1 MAEVIPIAPVIAPT
15 VSPTISP
22 AASPVVAVGSNTT
35 SVPTTA
41 IQTNLGVK
49 SDGDYG
55 SQTTAAVK
63 AFQTANGLVADGVFG
78 PKTLLAYNNKYNQGS
93 SIVSTDPIHAQAAK
107 DSAALDAALSG
118 FDATYQPPT
127 TSNGNLNVTGSGSGT
142 GGTPKVDASGNPI
155 PDPNAATGGVDISAT
170 STDPFISQLNTISQN
185 SDTATKM
192 LIQQAQSTASAAEAA
207 ATKDSENYQAGLQ
220 LMGIQ
225 SGGLAANPTI
235 TAGGINE
242 AKSALASKISTLES
256 AKAKAISDADT
267 ARDDNDLKT
276 LNEKMTYVKQIEA
289 QQKQALTDFQTNIT
303 NQTVKAA
310 ADAKAI
316 SGAVYQTMSTLD
328 DADKEAFINAVS
340 QKYSIPPATLV
351 SALTDYHNT
360 QTKTDLSI
368 ENSQKSLD
376 KKNNP
381 SSGTGSVS
389 KAQITQGEQYLNSK
403 KGADGFV
410 DPDSYQK
417 AYNDFLA
424 KDGTTKAFLL
434 AYPPKDYVNPK
445 ATTLPSYLM
454 PAKTKASSGTFGS

>member
-1 MAEVIPIAPVIAPT
+1 MLETPIAPVIAPVAPI
-15 VSPTISP
+15 VSPATSP
-22 AASPVVAVGSNTT
+22 IVAVGSNTT

-78 PKTLLAYNNKYNQGS
+78 PKTLAAYNNEYNQGS
-93 SIVSTDPIHAQAAK
+93 AIVSTDPIHAEAAK
-107 DSAALDAALSG
+107 NSAALDAALSG

-142 GGTPKVDASGNPI
+142 GSTPKVDANGNPI
-155 PDPNAATGGVDISAT
+155 PDPNAATGGIDISAT

-192 LIQQAQSTASAAEAA
+192 LIQQAQSTASAAEAS

-256 AKAKAISDADT
+256 VKAKAISDADT

-289 QQKQALTDFQTNIT
+289 QQKQALSDFQTNIT

-351 SALTDYHNT
+351 SALTDYQNT
-360 QTKTDLSI
+360 QAKTDLSI
-368 ENSQKSLD
+368 KNSQSTLD

-381 SSGTGSVS
+381 SSGTGAVS
-389 KAQITQGEQYLNSK
+389 KTQITQGEQYLNSK
-403 KGADGFV
+403 KGSDGFV

-417 AYNDFLA
+417 AYDDFLA
-424 KDGTTKAFLL
+424 KGGTTKAFLA
-434 AYPPKDYVNPK
+434 AYPPKDYVNPA

-454 PAKTKASSGTFGS
+454 PAKTKATRGS